1 MLVEAHGI
9 EEAFV
14 HGPVP
19 SRGPAERALSR
30 RHGIITDGVFYG
42 ATTVQDQTE
51 MDLSKNDREPLR
63 LGRDQP
69 ETALSKN
76 DRETVRIHRDGRV
89 APATPEAIAAAAR
102 PAVSQPRRSESS
114 TPRRFDVARINDN
127 ELILFVGDRR
137 ESWIVYPPRSAY
149 DFLDRPTPLTVLVE
163 HHPWAPYSEIVM
175 HEVDAA
181 EGCREHGLNCGA
193 SSAIQAGVRAGW
205 DPFS

>member
-1 MLVEAHGI
+1 
-9 EEAFV
+9 
-14 HGPVP
+14 
-19 SRGPAERALSR
+19 
-30 RHGIITDGVFYG
+30 
-42 ATTVQDQTE
+42 
-51 MDLSKNDREPLR
+51 MDLSKNDRESLR
-63 LGRDQP
+63 AGLNQAGPD
-69 ETALSKN
+69 LSKN

-89 APATPEAIAAAAR
+89 APASSELVAAAR
-102 PAVSQPRRSESS
+102 SAASPPRRPEPT

-149 DFLDRPTPLTVLVE
+149 DFLNRPTPRTVLVE

-181 EGCREHGLNCGA
+181 EGCREHGLGCGA